1 MAGILAPFLRQYQT
15 KNLMIP
21 FLYADL
27 KTTVRQLL
35 EIVVVLEAIQA
46 CRSGKQYKRIDL
58 KQKINLL
65 PLTKLNLGFDV
76 TQV

>member
-1 MAGILAPFLRQYQT
+1 MAEILAPFLRQYQT
-15 KNLMIP
+15 KKLMIP

-35 EIVVVLEAIQA
+35 EIVVVLEVIQA